1 MTTKKDKFELR
12 VENLG
17 TGQEETLGVPIDG
30 MQDPTGALPK
40 RDYNYDVS
48 INKAARGTKVNN
60 LYVGGGDFGVP
71 LNIAPQRPSQYPC
84 NQVQETTSGHVIE
97 LDDTP
102 GGERV
107 LLRHRKGAGV
117 EMRADGSV
125 VISAL
130 NNKVEVTGGDQTVI
144 IEGNGNLVYH
154 GNLNMKV
161 SGDYNIDV
169 GGNFNVNV
177 AGNLVEQIEQNHRTT
192 VTENSQYTTKGT
204 KTNKTIGTHTDVML
218 ADNNQVVKGNQ
229 QNVVEG
235 DIDIASEQNIFISG
249 KEQFAVTS
257 KVSNLTG
264 VNNVSVFGQ
273 KGSIGG
279 EQVDFTG
286 RVYQGPSGATA
297 ENSGAIYH
305 GTFKGIAD
313 EAVEAYNANVAQKA
327 ERADEAADITG
338 TLVDASYT
346 AGTPHNA
353 TASLA
358 TKSQASISGQAQI
371 TIDKVVNHGTTGS
384 FAIQT
389 VVVDADDLLKLKI
402 LLTDNYKDVFA
413 KIPTTQEI
421 RSSFRNSANIDAIG
435 GVLVSE
441 DRLNPKYRS
450 KTPPSIGRTVKKTPS
465 SRFGYEPIGNAL
477 ENRGKRF
484 TP

>member
-12 VENLG
+12 VEKLG
-17 TGQEETLGVPIDG
+17 AGQEETLGVPIDG

-48 INKAARGTKVNN
+48 INKASRGTKVNN
-60 LYVGGGDFGVP
+60 LYAGGGDFGVP

-84 NQVQETTSGHVIE
+84 NQVQETASGHVIE

-297 ENSGAIYH
+297 EGSGAIYH

-313 EAVEAYNANVAQKA
+313 EAVRSYNANKADKAKTAFQAQKA
-327 ERADEAADITG
+327 G
-338 TLVDASYT
+338 T
-346 AGTPHNA
+346 AGSLGAAGAA
-353 TASLA
+353 TDPTVAEA
-358 TKSQASISGQAQI
+358 TKTQASISGQAQI
-371 TIDKVVNHGTTGS
+371 TIDKVVKHGTTGS

-421 RSSFRNSANIDAIG
+421 RSAFRNSANINAIG

-441 DRLNPKYRS
+441 DRLNPKYKS
-450 KTPPSIGRTVKKTPS
+450 KTPPSIGRTSKKTPS

>member
-17 TGQEETLGVPIDG
+17 AGQEETLGVPIDG

-60 LYVGGGDFGVP
+60 LYAGGGDFGVP

-84 NQVQETTSGHVIE
+84 NQVQETASGHVIE

-125 VISAL
+125 IISAL

-161 SGDYNIDV
+161 SGDYNLDV

-177 AGNLVEQIEQNHRTT
+177 AGNLVEQIEQNHRTI

-204 KTNKTIGTHTDVML
+204 KTTKTVGLHSDVML
-218 ADNNQVVKGNQ
+218 SDNNQVVKGNQ

-235 DIDIASEQNIFISG
+235 DIDIASAKNIFISG
-249 KEQFAVTS
+249 DESFAVTS
-257 KVSNLTG
+257 RVSNVTG
-264 VNNVSVFGQ
+264 VNQVSIFGQ

-286 RVYQGPSGATA
+286 RVYQGPSGATS
-297 ENSGAIYH
+297 ENSGAIFH

-313 EAVEAYNANVAQKA
+313 EALRSYNANSARVATSQSYG
-327 ERADEAADITG
+327 EAATG
-338 TLVDASYT
+338 SPS
-346 AGTPHNA
+346 GPE
-353 TASLA
+353 A

-371 TIDKVVNHGTTGS
+371 TNDKVVDHGTTGA
-384 FAIQT
+384 FQIQT

-421 RSSFRNSANIDAIG
+421 RSAFRNSANIDAIG

-441 DRLNPKYRS
+441 ERLNPKYKS
-450 KTPPSIGRTVKKTPS
+450 KSPPELGRAVKKTPS
-465 SRFGYEPIGNAL
+465 SRFGYESIGNAL

>member
-12 VENLG
+12 VANLG
-17 TGQEETLGVPIDG
+17 SGQEETLGVPIDG

-60 LYVGGGDFGVP
+60 LYAGGGDFGVP

-84 NQVQETTSGHVIE
+84 NQVQETPSGHVIE

-125 VISAL
+125 IISAL

-204 KTNKTIGTHTDVML
+204 KTTKTIGTHTDVML
-218 ADNNQVVKGNQ
+218 ADNNQIVKGNQ

-235 DIDIASEQNIFISG
+235 DIDIASEKNIFISG

-279 EQVDFTG
+279 EQIDFTG

-313 EAVEAYNANVAQKA
+313 EAVESYNANVADQAKTAKKSDQANKA
-327 ERADEAADITG
+327 VSVSGSTSTIQDPS
-338 TLVDASYT
+338 V
-346 AGTPHNA
+346 
-353 TASLA
+353 SLA
-358 TKSQASISGQAQI
+358 TKTQASNTGQPEI
-371 TIDKVVNHGTTGS
+371 TIDKVVKHGTTGA
-384 FAIQT
+384 FQIQT

-421 RSSFRNSANIDAIG
+421 RSAFRNSANISAIG

-450 KTPPSIGRTVKKTPS
+450 KTPPSIGRTSKKTPS

>member
-1 MTTKKDKFELR
+1 MTTKKDKFDLR

-17 TGQEETLGVPIDG
+17 VGQEETLGVPIDG

-60 LYVGGGDFGVP
+60 LYAGGGDFGVP
-71 LNIAPQRPSQYPC
+71 LNIAPQRPSQYPF
-84 NQVQETTSGHVIE
+84 NQVQETASGHVIE

-297 ENSGAIYH
+297 EGSGAIYH

-313 EAVEAYNANVAQKA
+313 EAVESYNANVAGFA
-327 ERADEAADITG
+327 EVADLAHSQSYGEAVTSGSMVG
-338 TLVDASYT
+338 TTHSA
-346 AGTPHNA
+346 
-353 TASLA
+353 A
-358 TKSQASISGQAQI
+358 TKTQASISGQAQI

-421 RSSFRNSANIDAIG
+421 RSAFRNSANINAIG

-441 DRLNPKYRS
+441 DRLNPKYKS
-450 KTPPSIGRTVKKTPS
+450 KTPPSIGRTSKKTPS

>member
-12 VENLG
+12 VANLG
-17 TGQEETLGVPIDG
+17 SGQEETLGVPIDG

-60 LYVGGGDFGVP
+60 LYAGGGDFGVP

-84 NQVQETTSGHVIE
+84 NQVQETASGHVIE

-125 VISAL
+125 IISAL

-204 KTNKTIGTHTDVML
+204 KTTKTIGTHTDVML
-218 ADNNQVVKGNQ
+218 ADNNQIVKGNQ

-286 RVYQGPSGATA
+286 RVYQGPSGATS
-297 ENSGAIYH
+297 ENSGAIFH

-313 EAVEAYNANVAQKA
+313 EAVESYNANVAGFA
-327 ERADEAADITG
+327 EVADLAHSQSYGEALTSGSTVG
-338 TLVDASYT
+338 TTHVA
-346 AGTPHNA
+346 
-353 TASLA
+353 A
-358 TKSQASISGQAQI
+358 TKTQASITGQPQI
-371 TIDKVVNHGTTGS
+371 TIDKVVNHGTTGA

-421 RSSFRNSANIDAIG
+421 RSAFRNSANISAIG

-450 KTPPSIGRTVKKTPS
+450 KTPPSIGRTSKKTPS

>member
-12 VENLG
+12 VANLG
-17 TGQEETLGVPIDG
+17 SGQEETLGIPIDG

-60 LYVGGGDFGVP
+60 LYAGGGDFGVP

-84 NQVQETTSGHVIE
+84 NQVQETASGHVIE

-125 VISAL
+125 IISAL

-204 KTNKTIGTHTDVML
+204 KTTKTIGTHTDVML
-218 ADNNQVVKGNQ
+218 ADNNQIVKGNQ

-286 RVYQGPSGATA
+286 RVYQGPSGATS
-297 ENSGAIYH
+297 ENSGAIFH

-313 EAVEAYNANVAQKA
+313 EAVESYNANVAGFA
-327 ERADEAADITG
+327 EVADLAHSQSYGEALTSGSTVGTTHVAATKTRASITG
-338 TLVDASYT
+338 Q
-346 AGTPHNA
+346 P
-353 TASLA
+353 
-358 TKSQASISGQAQI
+358 QI
-371 TIDKVVNHGTTGS
+371 TIDKVVNHGTTGA

-421 RSSFRNSANIDAIG
+421 RSAFRNSANISAIG

-450 KTPPSIGRTVKKTPS
+450 KTPPSIGRTSKKTPS

>member
-12 VENLG
+12 VANLG
-17 TGQEETLGVPIDG
+17 SGQEETLGVPIDG

-60 LYVGGGDFGVP
+60 LYAGGGDFGVP

-84 NQVQETTSGHVIE
+84 NQVQETPSGHVIE

-144 IEGNGNLVYH
+144 IEGNGNLVYN

-204 KTNKTIGTHTDVML
+204 KTTKTIGTHTDVML
-218 ADNNQVVKGNQ
+218 ADNNQIVKGNQ

-313 EAVEAYNANVAQKA
+313 EAVESYNANVAGFA
-327 ERADEAADITG
+327 EVADLAHSQSYGEALTSGSTVG
-338 TLVDASYT
+338 TTHVA
-346 AGTPHNA
+346 
-353 TASLA
+353 A
-358 TKSQASISGQAQI
+358 TKTQASITGQPQI
-371 TIDKVVNHGTTGS
+371 TIDKVVNHGTTGA

-402 LLTDNYKDVFA
+402 LLTDN
-413 KIPTTQEI
+413 
-421 RSSFRNSANIDAIG
+421 
-435 GVLVSE
+435 
-441 DRLNPKYRS
+441 
-450 KTPPSIGRTVKKTPS
+450 
-465 SRFGYEPIGNAL
+465 
-477 ENRGKRF
+477 
-484 TP
+484 

>member
-12 VENLG
+12 VAKLG
-17 TGQEETLGVPIDG
+17 AGQEETLGVPIDG

-60 LYVGGGDFGVP
+60 LYAGGGDFGVP
-71 LNIAPQRPSQYPC
+71 LNIAPQRPSQYPF
-84 NQVQETTSGHVIE
+84 NQVQETASGHVIE

-297 ENSGAIYH
+297 ENSGAIFH

-313 EAVEAYNANVAQKA
+313 EAVESYNANVAGFA
-327 ERADEAADITG
+327 EVADLAHSQSYGEALTSGSPVG
-338 TLVDASYT
+338 TTHSA
-346 AGTPHNA
+346 
-353 TASLA
+353 A
-358 TKSQASISGQAQI
+358 TKTQASISGQAQI

-421 RSSFRNSANIDAIG
+421 RSAFRNSANINAIG

-441 DRLNPKYRS
+441 DRLNPKYKS
-450 KTPPSIGRTVKKTPS
+450 KTPPSIGRTSKKTPS

>member
-12 VENLG
+12 VANLG
-17 TGQEETLGVPIDG
+17 SGQEETLGVPIDG

-60 LYVGGGDFGVP
+60 LYAGGGDFGVP
-71 LNIAPQRPSQYPC
+71 LNITPQRPSQYPC
-84 NQVQETTSGHVIE
+84 NQVQETASGHVIE

-125 VISAL
+125 IISAL

-204 KTNKTIGTHTDVML
+204 KTTKTIGTHTDVML
-218 ADNNQVVKGNQ
+218 ADNNQIVKGNQ

-279 EQVDFTG
+279 EQIDFTG

-313 EAVEAYNANVAQKA
+313 EAVESYNANVAGFA
-327 ERADEAADITG
+327 EVADLAHSQSYGEALTSGSTVG
-338 TLVDASYT
+338 TTHVA
-346 AGTPHNA
+346 
-353 TASLA
+353 A
-358 TKSQASISGQAQI
+358 TKTQASITGQPQI
-371 TIDKVVNHGTTGS
+371 TIDKVVNHGTTGA

-421 RSSFRNSANIDAIG
+421 RSAFRNSANISAIG

-450 KTPPSIGRTVKKTPS
+450 KTPPSIGRTSKKTPS

>member
-12 VENLG
+12 VANLG
-17 TGQEETLGVPIDG
+17 SGQEETLGVPIDG

-60 LYVGGGDFGVP
+60 LYAGGGDFGVP

-84 NQVQETTSGHVIE
+84 NQVQETASGHVIE

-125 VISAL
+125 IISAL

-144 IEGNGNLVYH
+144 IEGNGNLVYN

-204 KTNKTIGTHTDVML
+204 RTTKTIGTHTDVML
-218 ADNNQVVKGNQ
+218 ADNNQIVKGNQ

-235 DIDIASEQNIFISG
+235 DIDIASEKNIFISG

-279 EQVDFTG
+279 EQIDFTG

-297 ENSGAIYH
+297 ENSGAIFH

-313 EAVEAYNANVAQKA
+313 EAVESYNANVAGFA
-327 ERADEAADITG
+327 EVADLAHSQSYGEALTSGSTVG
-338 TLVDASYT
+338 TTHVA
-346 AGTPHNA
+346 
-353 TASLA
+353 A
-358 TKSQASISGQAQI
+358 TKTQASITGQPQI
-371 TIDKVVNHGTTGS
+371 TIDKVVNHGTTGA

-421 RSSFRNSANIDAIG
+421 RSAFRNSANISAIG

-450 KTPPSIGRTVKKTPS
+450 KTPPSIGRTSKKTPS